1 MVLASRAASE
11 AVPLPG
17 YLQLEPVGQCNLRCQ
32 MCPIPFREDGPPHGP
47 PAFMAWGTFTRIL
60 EDLPELR
67 ELHLQGLGEP
77 MMHPRFFDMV
87 EYAAARGVTVSTN
100 SNLTLLTPARARRCA
115 ASGLEWLHVSIDA
128 RSPELY
134 AAIRRRSRLD
144 RVLSNLR
151 GLLRAR
157 AELRTDRP
165 HLRMVSV
172 VMRQNLAELPDLV
185 ELAAEYGFE
194 ALFVQHLC
202 HDFGEEA
209 CPRGTVRCASSST
222 VRPCSTK
229 TWIASRATS
238 TRRVDRARAVGV
250 ELRLPRARPRPT
262 ASAVTGRQRCSWPW
276 TGGYVSYQ
284 GRAMPCCMIATP
296 DRLTL
301 GDVGSA
307 SFAEVWDSD
316 AYRDFRDRLASPTP
330 PSICSSCAVYNGIF

>member
-1 MVLASRAASE
+1 M
-11 AVPLPG
+11 PLPG

-60 EDLPELR
+60 DQLPELR

-77 MMHPRFFDMV
+77 MMHPCFFDMV

-100 SNLTLLTPARARRCA
+100 SNLTLLSSARARRCV

-144 RVLSNLR
+144 RVLTNLR
-151 GLLRAR
+151 GLLQAR
-157 AELRTDRP
+157 RELGTNRP

-185 ELAAEYGFE
+185 ELAAEYGFD

-202 HDFGEEA
+202 HDFGEDSL
-209 CPRGTVRCASSST
+209 PTRY
-222 VRPCSTK
+222 RPM
-229 TWIASRATS
+229 REF
-238 TRRVDRARAVGV
+238 VDRQTLLNEDLDRIERYFEAARQRARVVGV

-262 ASAVTGRQRCSWPW
+262 ASDATGRQRCSWPW